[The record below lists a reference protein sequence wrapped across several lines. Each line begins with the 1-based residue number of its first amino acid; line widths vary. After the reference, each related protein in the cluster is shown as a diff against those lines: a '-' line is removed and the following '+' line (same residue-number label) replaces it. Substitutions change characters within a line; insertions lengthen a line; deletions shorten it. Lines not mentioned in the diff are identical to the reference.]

1 MRRLGCHWYNQALG
15 LGLLA
20 PKFNKTSHGWM
31 TLNISSSNYKSVPQN
46 LSFPKVSIF
55 RMPYL
60 CSAWYVWWML
70 FIPFFL
76 LKQVQFHVLR
86 RFHDEINSSI
96 QDTSIVH
103 TVLKLIV
110 FPFNMC
116 FPLKCVSSVMMVPW
130 QNSLDPDSSVSK
142 SKTLKC
148 IVYLSLFFYIWD
160 HLIRF
165 WTNGK
170 MHQS

>member
-1 MRRLGCHWYNQALG
+1 MNDFEHFIQQLQKC
-15 LGLLA
+15 
-20 PKFNKTSHGWM
+20 PP
-31 TLNISSSNYKSVPQN
+31 KSVI
-46 LSFPKVSIF
+46 PKSVDFSH
-55 RMPYL
+55 
-60 CSAWYVWWML
+60 A
-70 FIPFFL
+70 IPLQCLVCLMDVVHSFFL

-96 QDTSIVH
+96 QDTSIVQ